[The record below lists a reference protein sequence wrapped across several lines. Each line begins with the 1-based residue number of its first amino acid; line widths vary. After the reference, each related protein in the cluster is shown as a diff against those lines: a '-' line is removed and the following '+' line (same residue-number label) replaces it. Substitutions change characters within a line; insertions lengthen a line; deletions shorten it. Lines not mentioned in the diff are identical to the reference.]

1 MKKILCLFL
10 LAACYTVGYSNNFKN
25 NNLNEINSYY
35 ITEKGKS
42 YMRKD
47 LVSSEDNKFGLSG
60 SLQNIEYVN
69 GTNEFHKNSDYR
81 GYSAKTQGFVTGTS
95 SEFNTTGN
103 SMWLT
108 GVSFGYLR
116 SEIDYDED
124 FGKDDAETL
133 GVNAYLGYN
142 KNDYMLI
149 TYIGGALGDNDKSGD
164 KDNLLVGIEG
174 GKFFTICKKNKLYPY
189 VSLEGSRV
197 YSDNYSYSNVSYD
210 KTIENYTKFNLGLD
224 YDIKFEKIELKLFG
238 KYTDVL
244 NDDNEMTVEE
254 NGLKREIS
262 TFDSYKDGVSFGGTL
277 AYYIEKDLYVALDIF
292 TATTDDTDDFITS
305 FRLGHIF

>member
-1 MKKILCLFL
+1 MKKILCIL
-10 LAACYTVGYSNNFKN
+10 LLTTCYTVGYSNNFKS

-42 YMRKD
+42 NMRKD
-47 LVSSEDNKFGLSG
+47 LASSEDNKFGLSG
-60 SLQNIEYVN
+60 SMQNIEYIN
-69 GTNEFHKNSDYR
+69 GTSEFHENNNYR

-95 SEFNTTGN
+95 SEFNTTES
-103 SMWLT
+103 SMWLA

-149 TYIGGALGDNDKSGD
+149 AYIGGALGDNDKSGD
-164 KDNLLVGIEG
+164 KDNLLIGVEG
-174 GKFFTICKKNKLYPY
+174 GKFFKICEKNRIYPY

-197 YSDNYSYSNVSYD
+197 YSDNYSYSDINYD
-210 KTIENYTKFNLGLD
+210 KTIENYMKFNVGLD
-224 YDIKFEKIELKLFG
+224 YEIKFEKIGLKLFG
-238 KYTDVL
+238 KYTDIL
-244 NDDNEMTVEE
+244 DDNNEMTVEE
-254 NGLKREIS
+254 SGLKRDIS
-262 TFDSYKDGVSFGGTL
+262 TFNSYEDGISFGGTL
-277 AYYIEKDLYVALDIF
+277 AYYIEKDLYIALDIF
-292 TATTDDTDDFITS
+292 AATTDNTDDLITS